1 MIVDKSQR
9 TRALRY
15 KRPALASMGYE
26 HLDRELGEMAEAC
39 DDVAWY
45 TSQNNEEDLTA
56 ALDGNDEEAF
66 EFKLMFGDLYA
77 KCNILRERLWS
88 LAEWDEEGA
97 KRAYNDCTV
106 ALIGNR
112 YDTVGFDEL
121 EEDYYSLTGYDYELA
136 HTEAGKRLMRRTK
149 ADMLSMIGQSVGILV
164 AFLDLRQRYDYLK
177 ATMDILRDQNTSVL
191 QAVKDLEKAYEEA
204 AEAHFC
210 GPAGERFEQLLWPVP
225 ERMWVE

>member
-1 MIVDKSQR
+1 M
-9 TRALRY
+9 
-15 KRPALASMGYE
+15 
-26 HLDRELGEMAEAC
+26 
-39 DDVAWY
+39 
-45 TSQNNEEDLTA
+45 
-56 ALDGNDEEAF
+56 
-66 EFKLMFGDLYA
+66 
-77 KCNILRERLWS
+77 
-88 LAEWDEEGA
+88 
-97 KRAYNDCTV
+97 